1 MAKIMVAE
9 LVVAAEALV
18 VYVVRI
24 ETVKIF
30 YSGNIITLQD
40 WENTSTTTT
49 TTTTVIT
56 KINMPP
62 LLEVLLVLRQSRN

>member
-49 TTTTVIT
+49 TTVIT